1 MITTSSGLQ
10 YVDLVVGLGVPVTA
24 GQTVSV
30 HYVGSRQNGDVFDTS
45 LTSGT
50 PFEFTLGQ
58 GQVIQGWDEGVAGMR
73 EGGRRRL
80 IIPADMA
87 YGDNPSGGRPGG
99 TLVFDVQMLSAS
111 NPALERPPISRPPLG
126 QN

>member
-1 MITTSSGLQ
+1 M
-10 YVDLVVGLGVPVTA
+10 
-24 GQTVSV
+24 
-30 HYVGSRQNGDVFDTS
+30 FDTS

-58 GQVIQGWDEGVAGMR
+58 GRVIQGWEEGVAGMR

-80 IIPADMA
+80 NIPADMA
-87 YGDNPSGGRPGG
+87 YGPNPGG
-99 TLVFDVQMLSAS
+99 GLPAGPLVFDVQLLSAS
-111 NPALERPPISRPPLG
+111 NPILGGRPPVTRPPLG

>member
-1 MITTSSGLQ
+1 M
-10 YVDLVVGLGVPVTA
+10 
-24 GQTVSV
+24 SV
-30 HYVGSRQNGDVFDTS
+30 DVFDSS

-50 PFEFTLGQ
+50 PFTFTLGQ

-87 YGDNPSGGRPGG
+87 YGENPGGGRPGG
-99 TLVFDVQMLSAS
+99 TLVFDVQLLSAS
-111 NPALERPPISRPPLG
+111 NPGLGGRPPITRDPLIP
-126 QN
+126 N

>member
-1 MITTSSGLQ
+1 
-10 YVDLVVGLGVPVTA
+10 
-24 GQTVSV
+24 
-30 HYVGSRQNGDVFDTS
+30 
-45 LTSGT
+45 
-50 PFEFTLGQ
+50 
-58 GQVIQGWDEGVAGMR
+58 MR

-87 YGDNPSGGRPGG
+87 YGENPSGGRPGG

-111 NPALERPPISRPPLG
+111 NPALERPPLSRPPLG